1 MTCSGTGKIHEV
13 KYARID
19 LSKTNYSLI
28 KNWEVLRFPDVDVLE
43 RIYNTYCVYKKF
55 PSVMPI
61 FPEEF
66 TDNKADVIG
75 YFHNNKLVAFSLMH
89 RYNNK
94 NIEALQFAWDYAN
107 PELHLGI
114 ASLRNECA
122 YYKQQGFDYLY
133 LGGADEYKRQIDG
146 FEILGPRT

>member
-1 MTCSGTGKIHEV
+1 M
-13 KYARID
+13 
-19 LSKTNYSLI
+19 

-75 YFHNNKLVAFSLMH
+75 YFHNNNLVAFSLMH
-89 RYNNK
+89 KYNDK
-94 NIEALQFAWDYAN
+94 NVEALQFAWDYAD

>member
-1 MTCSGTGKIHEV
+1 M
-13 KYARID
+13 KYARIN
-19 LSKTNYSLI
+19 LAKTNYSIL
-28 KNWEVLRFPDVDVLE
+28 KNWEILRFPDVDVLE
-43 RIYNTYCVYKKF
+43 NIYNTYCVYKKF
-55 PSVMPI
+55 VSVMPI

-66 TDNKADVIG
+66 TDNKADVFG

-89 RYNNK
+89 RYNDK
-94 NIEALQFAWDYAN
+94 NVEALQFAWDYAD

>member
-1 MTCSGTGKIHEV
+1 MTCSGTGKIQEV
-13 KYARID
+13 KYARIN
-19 LSKTNYSLI
+19 LAKTNYSLI
-28 KNWEVLRFPDVDVLE
+28 KNWEVLHFPDVDVLE
-43 RIYNTYCVYKKF
+43 NIYNTYCVYKKF

-61 FPEEF
+61 FPEEY
-66 TDNKADVIG
+66 TDSKADVLG
-75 YFHNNKLVAFSLMH
+75 YFHNNKIVAFSLMH
-89 RYNNK
+89 RYNDK
-94 NIEALQFAWDYAN
+94 NVEALQFAWDYAN